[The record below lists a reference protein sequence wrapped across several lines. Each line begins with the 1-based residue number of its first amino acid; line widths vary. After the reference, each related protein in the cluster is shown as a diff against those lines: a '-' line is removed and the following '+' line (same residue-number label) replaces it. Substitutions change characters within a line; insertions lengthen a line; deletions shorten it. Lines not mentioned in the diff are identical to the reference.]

1 MKGNVFSGSAAATT
15 NLDLLLSTADDCA
28 LLNEILSSPHTA
40 EQNTGFDP
48 LWEEV
53 FGTKSGDT
61 GQATDSFPQWEA
73 VFEKEDDDSGGQ
85 KTTVQHSA
93 SAFLPSQLLDQFMAM
108 QMVPGMFRC
117 PLLSH

>member
-85 KTTVQHSA
+85 KTTVNIQLQHS
-93 SAFLPSQLLDQFMAM
+93 SPRNSWISL
-108 QMVPGMFRC
+108 
-117 PLLSH
+117 